1 MASESE
7 NSVVAP
13 PTAKPLS
20 AAARH
25 RVQKVFEHGG
35 RSVEKKDFDYA
46 NQLFAQCVVEDPAN
60 ITYLQ
65 AFLDNLEKKHADKKP
80 GKIAGLK
87 IKSHRS
93 TLAKAAA
100 KGDWPAA
107 FTAGCQS
114 LALSPYDPTTLI
126 ALADACQELS
136 IDECQLYY
144 LKWALRNDGKNPT
157 VNRRAAL
164 QLARMGQFDQAI
176 ACWQRVAEAK
186 PDDEESRQAI
196 ARLSVEKTIHVGG
209 YDSKDLSNEERPEG
223 DKTFNVSRLAKQ
235 AEDPEEGVPLEE
247 RFQNAIAADPTDMD
261 SYLSLADLYLQK
273 NQLDEA
279 EDVLSRAHQAA
290 GGGNLLVTERSE
302 DVQLR
307 RARRQ
312 VEIADRQASEQPS
325 EEAKRLLTQLRQQAN
340 QAELEVYAA
349 RSDRQPGNTR
359 LKFELGVRLKRAG
372 KIREAIPVLQ
382 AARGD
387 SRQKTTV
394 LLGLGECF
402 QKIEQY
408 KLALSNY
415 EQAIESA
422 GEDSGET
429 APETRKLAL
438 YRAGVLATGMRELDR
453 AERHLTEL
461 AGIDFGY
468 RDVADRLDKIAS
480 LRDSG

>member
-1 MASESE
+1 MTTEPE
-7 NSVVAP
+7 NRVGAP
-13 PTAKPLS
+13 TAAKPLS

-25 RVQKVFEHGG
+25 RLQKVFEHGG
-35 RSVEKKDFDYA
+35 RCVAKKDYDYA
-46 NQLFAQCVVEDPAN
+46 NQLYAQCVVEDPAS

-65 AFLDNLEKKHADKKP
+65 AFLDNLEQKHAEKKP

-93 TLAKAAA
+93 ALTKAAA

-107 FTAGCQS
+107 FTAGCQA
-114 LALSPYDPTTLI
+114 LALSPYDATTLI
-126 ALADACQELS
+126 ALADACQELG

-144 LKWALRNDGKNPT
+144 LKWALRSDAKNPT

-186 PDDEESRQAI
+186 PDDEEARQAI

-209 YDSKDLSNEERPEG
+209 YDSKDLSNEEPADGE
-223 DKTFNVSRLAKQ
+223 KSFNVSRLAKQ
-235 AEDPEEGVPLEE
+235 EVDPDEGVPLEE
-247 RFQNAIAADPTDMD
+247 RLQNAIAADPTDIEA
-261 SYLSLADLYLQK
+261 YVSLADLYLQK

-279 EDVLSRAHQAA
+279 EDILSRANQAA
-290 GGGNLLVTERSE
+290 GGGNLTVTERSE

-312 VEIADRQASEQPS
+312 VEVAEKQAAEQPS
-325 EEAKRLLTQLRQQAN
+325 EETSRLLTQLRQQAN
-340 QAELEVYAA
+340 QTELEVYAA
-349 RSDRQPGNTR
+349 RSDRQPGSTR
-359 LKFELGVRLKRAG
+359 LKFELGVRLKKAG

-415 EQAIESA
+415 EQAVVSA
-422 GEDSGET
+422 GEDSGES
-429 APETRKLAL
+429 APETLKLAL

-453 AERHLTEL
+453 AERHLTDL

-468 RDVADRLDKIAS
+468 RDVAERLDKIAS
-480 LRDSG
+480 LRDSS